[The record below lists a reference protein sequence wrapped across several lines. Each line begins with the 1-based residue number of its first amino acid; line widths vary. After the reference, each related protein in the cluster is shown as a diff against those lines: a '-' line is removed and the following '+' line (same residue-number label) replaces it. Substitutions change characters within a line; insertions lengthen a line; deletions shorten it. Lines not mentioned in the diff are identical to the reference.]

1 MQKLVNSRNTKRSL
15 PWEVKAEI
23 LSEFSNSMRRSGY
36 SEEFRLDV
44 IRCEMWCSAVVGPC
58 DVQAAAADFTEQV
71 NEVGKTCPVE

>member
-23 LSEFSNSMRRSGY
+23 LSEFSNSMSRSGY

-44 IRCEMWCSAVVGPC
+44 IRCEMWCGVRSGGFLLRTISTLGVS
-58 DVQAAAADFTEQV
+58 
-71 NEVGKTCPVE
+71 K